1 MRNIS
6 SIFLGLALTGL
17 LSCSPESEQ
26 IIMTVLGPIPASAMG
41 ITLSH
46 EHILVDFIGA
56 DSTGYHRWEKQ
67 EVVNKVSPYLE
78 EIQEYQVST
87 LMECTPAYLG
97 RDPLLLKTL
106 SKNTG
111 MHLVTN
117 TGYYGAHDN
126 LFIPA
131 KFYELTAEELSSI
144 WVDEFENSI
153 EGSGVKPGFIK
164 IAVNGDDSL
173 SKEHFKIITAAALT
187 HQQTGLVIASHTGPD
202 DPAFEQISV
211 LQSHGLN
218 PSCFIWVHAQLGSL
232 EGNIRAAK
240 MGTWI
245 SLDNLNLDQQQGS
258 KYDVAW
264 YADRIQ
270 DLKEAGFLNRVLIS
284 HDAGWYK
291 PGEENGG
298 SFRGFTGIFTALVP
312 ALREVGFSQEDI
324 NLLLEISP
332 RNAFSIRN

>member
-1 MRNIS
+1 
-6 SIFLGLALTGL
+6 
-17 LSCSPESEQ
+17 
-26 IIMTVLGPIPASAMG
+26 MTVLGPIPASAMG

-324 NLLLEISP
+324 NLLLEINP

>member
-26 IIMTVLGPIPASAMG
+26 IIMTILGPIPASAMG

-56 DSTGYHRWEKQ
+56 DSTAYHRWEKQ
-67 EVVNKVSPYLE
+67 EVVNKVIPYLE
-78 EIQEYQVST
+78 EIQECQVST
-87 LMECTPAYLG
+87 LMECTPAY
-97 RDPLLLKTL
+97 
-106 SKNTG
+106 
-111 MHLVTN
+111 
-117 TGYYGAHDN
+117 
-126 LFIPA
+126 
-131 KFYELTAEELSSI
+131 
-144 WVDEFENSI
+144 
-153 EGSGVKPGFIK
+153 
-164 IAVNGDDSL
+164 
-173 SKEHFKIITAAALT
+173 
-187 HQQTGLVIASHTGPD
+187 
-202 DPAFEQISV
+202 
-211 LQSHGLN
+211 
-218 PSCFIWVHAQLGSL
+218 LGSL

-298 SFRGFTGIFTALVP
+298 SFREFTGIFTALVP
-312 ALREVGFSQEDI
+312 ALREVGLSQEDI
-324 NLLLEISP
+324 NLLLEINP
-332 RNAFSIRN
+332 RNTFSIRI

>member
-6 SIFLGLALTGL
+6 RIFLGLALTGL

-56 DSTGYHRWEKQ
+56 DSTAYHRWEKQ
-67 EVVNKVSPYLE
+67 EVVNKVIPYLE

-97 RDPLLLKTL
+97 RDPWLLKTL

-131 KFYELTAEELSSI
+131 KFYELTAEELSRI
-144 WVDEFENSI
+144 WVDEFENGI

-164 IAVNGDDSL
+164 IAVNGDESL
-173 SKEHFKIITAAALT
+173 SKEHVKIITAAALT

-202 DPAFEQISV
+202 GPAFEQISV

-324 NLLLEISP
+324 NLLLEINP
-332 RNAFSIRN
+332 RNAFSIRY

>member
-6 SIFLGLALTGL
+6 RIFLGLALTGL

-56 DSTGYHRWEKQ
+56 DSTAYHRWEKQ
-67 EVVNKVSPYLE
+67 EVVNKVIPYLE

-97 RDPLLLKTL
+97 RDPWLLKTL

-131 KFYELTAEELSSI
+131 KFYELTAEELSRI
-144 WVDEFENSI
+144 WVDEFENGI

-164 IAVNGDDSL
+164 IAVNGDESL
-173 SKEHFKIITAAALT
+173 SKEHVKIITAAALT

-202 DPAFEQISV
+202 GPAFEQISV

-324 NLLLEISP
+324 NLLLEINP

>member
-67 EVVNKVSPYLE
+67 EVVNKVIPYLE
-78 EIQEYQVST
+78 EIQECQVST

-131 KFYELTAEELSSI
+131 KFYELTAEELSCI
-144 WVDEFENSI
+144 WEVWRGIS
-153 EGSGVKPGFIK
+153 
-164 IAVNGDDSL
+164 
-173 SKEHFKIITAAALT
+173 
-187 HQQTGLVIASHTGPD
+187 
-202 DPAFEQISV
+202 EQ
-211 LQSHGLN
+211 LR
-218 PSCFIWVHAQLGSL
+218 WV
-232 EGNIRAAK
+232 
-240 MGTWI
+240 
-245 SLDNLNLDQQQGS
+245 
-258 KYDVAW
+258 
-264 YADRIQ
+264 
-270 DLKEAGFLNRVLIS
+270 
-284 HDAGWYK
+284 
-291 PGEENGG
+291 
-298 SFRGFTGIFTALVP
+298 RGYRWTT
-312 ALREVGFSQEDI
+312 
-324 NLLLEISP
+324 
-332 RNAFSIRN
+332 